1 MATHE
6 RLTVLIVDDHP
17 MMRLGIA
24 AIVNDQPD
32 MIVVAQAGTGE
43 QAVELWRQHKP
54 HVTLM
59 DLRLPG
65 MSGVEAIRA
74 IRRDYPRSRVV
85 VLTTYEGDEDVH
97 QALEA
102 GAQGYLLKGMSPE
115 VLLDALRRVHAG
127 NRVLPPP
134 IVRSLDSR
142 APCSDLSARE
152 REVLVLIA
160 QGRNN
165 KEIGAA
171 LSITEGTVKCHVTMI
186 LSRLGVSDRTQ
197 AVVAAVQR
205 GIVHIP

>member
-32 MIVVAQAGTGE
+32 MTVVAQAGTGE

-65 MSGVEAIRA
+65 MSGVEAIRV
-74 IRRDYPRSRVV
+74 IRREYPRSRVV

-127 NRVLPPP
+127 NRVLPSP
-134 IVRSLDSR
+134 VARSLDSR

>member
-32 MIVVAQAGTGE
+32 MTVVAQAGTGE

-74 IRRDYPRSRVV
+74 IRREYPRSRVV

-134 IVRSLDSR
+134 VARSLDSR

>member
-32 MIVVAQAGTGE
+32 MTVVAQAGTGE

-74 IRRDYPRSRVV
+74 IRHEYPRSRVV

-134 IVRSLDSR
+134 VARSLDSR

>member
-32 MIVVAQAGTGE
+32 MTVVAQASTGE

-74 IRRDYPRSRVV
+74 IRHEYPRSRVV

-134 IVRSLDSR
+134 VARSLDSR

-152 REVLVLIA
+152 REVLVPIA

>member
-24 AIVNDQPD
+24 AIINDQPD
-32 MIVVAQAGTGE
+32 MTVVAQAGTGE

-74 IRRDYPRSRVV
+74 IRSEYPRSRVV

-134 IVRSLDSR
+134 IARSIDSR

-152 REVLVLIA
+152 REVLMLIA

-197 AVVAAVQR
+197 AVVAAFQR